1 MSQHYDICI
10 QGSGIVG
17 RTLALLLARERLRV
31 ALVSPPAPNA
41 AKEDVRAYALNAASK
56 QLLTSL
62 LAWPDAAHATPVL
75 GMQVQGDAKGA
86 SQGVVNF
93 SAAEQGVAALAW
105 IVDVPALETQLAQ
118 AVKFQ
123 PLIEVIESMP
133 ANHSDTVSAHSL
145 IKNPAIRADLTVICE
160 GKNSVTRNQ
169 LAVEFDVTPYQ
180 QHAIAARLTGSL
192 PHGGIARQ
200 WFKGGETQ
208 GEILA
213 FLPLSDGL
221 NTADRANSAA
231 DGNSVALVWSVSPE
245 RAKALMALDAA
256 DFAAEVGLASGNA
269 LGDMQLYSERATWPL
284 QLARANHWVGV
295 DAVVGSWAL
304 AGDAAHTVHPLS
316 GQGLNLGLADVAE
329 LAKVLGGKEY
339 WRPVGDMKLLR
350 RYERARKLDVLTL
363 GTVTDG
369 LQQLFA
375 RGGEAGNTTWQAPW
389 QLLRNVGMQ
398 GFERSGGLKHW
409 VTKRAMGL

>member
-31 ALVSPPAPNA
+31 ALVSTPAPNA
-41 AKEDVRAYALNAASK
+41 AKEDVRAYALNAASR

-62 LAWPDAAHATPVL
+62 RAWPDAAHATPVL

-86 SQGVVNF
+86 SQGEVNF

-105 IVDVPALETQLAQ
+105 IVDVPALETHLAQ

-123 PLIEVIESMP
+123 PLIEVIESTP
-133 ANHSDTVSAHSL
+133 ATSSDTVSTHSQNV
-145 IKNPAIRADLTVICE
+145 KAGIRADLTVICE
-160 GKNSVTRNQ
+160 GKNSVTRQQ

-221 NTADRANSAA
+221 NAADGANSAA

-269 LGDMQLYSERATWPL
+269 LVDMQLYSERATWPL

-295 DAVVGSWAL
+295 DAALGNWAL

-375 RGGEAGNTTWQAPW
+375 RGGGAEKTPW